1 MEYSEFIE
9 KITEIKES
17 KDTALIT
24 PILAELTNDYE
35 QMLAQQKTLEKDL
48 NLKKAENESLRDAN
62 MQLFSKV
69 ASRKSELEDFNKGKD
84 PTPKPETM
92 TVDKLFNSRGDIF

>member
-1 MEYSEFIE
+1 VEYSEFIE

-35 QMLAQQKTLEKDL
+35 QMLAEKTTLEKDL
-48 NLKKAENESLRDAN
+48 NIKKEENESLRNAN

-69 ASRKSELEDFNKGKD
+69 ASRKTELDDFNKGKD
-84 PTPKPETM
+84 PTPKPET
-92 TVDKLFNSRGDIF
+92 TTIDKLFNSRGEIF